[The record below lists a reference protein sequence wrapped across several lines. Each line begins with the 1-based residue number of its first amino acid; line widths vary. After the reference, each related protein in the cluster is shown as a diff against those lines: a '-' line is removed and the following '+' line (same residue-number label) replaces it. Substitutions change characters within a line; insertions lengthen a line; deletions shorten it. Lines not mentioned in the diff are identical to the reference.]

1 MKNKKEAK
9 KKKGRDQGPS
19 NSLKVVTSH
28 IPISTWALSVTALTI
43 SQLDLGQ
50 RANLRHV
57 GLEIH

>member
-9 KKKGRDQGPS
+9 KRKGRDQGPS

-28 IPISTWALSVTALTI
+28 SPISTWALSTALTI

-57 GLEIH
+57 GMKIH